1 MVHGL
6 LIVLTDLLSWL
17 TYCTVYHV
25 LNCHCRQNP
34 DDLIFLIWYD
44 ERRQKPG
51 YRYGRVLV
59 ACCRTQIYL
68 QVTENIFVCFVEACL
83 DWPIVLTDLL
93 SWLTYC
99 TVYHVLNCHCR
110 QNLDDPIFLIW
121 YDERRQKKGY
131 RYGRVL
137 AAYCRTQIYLQVTE
151 NIFVCFVEAWTFQA
165 SPSKTELAKHWF
177 CWR

>member
-1 MVHGL
+1 MLGLQSRSIEHSQRERRQFPALELVDDQLPFRQTHSHKFTKPSSLPASASSGRWVCMVHGL
-6 LIVLTDLLSWL
+6 L
-17 TYCTVYHV
+17 
-25 LNCHCRQNP
+25 
-34 DDLIFLIWYD
+34 
-44 ERRQKPG
+44 
-51 YRYGRVLV
+51 
-59 ACCRTQIYL
+59 
-68 QVTENIFVCFVEACL
+68 
-83 DWPIVLTDLL
+83 IVLTDLL